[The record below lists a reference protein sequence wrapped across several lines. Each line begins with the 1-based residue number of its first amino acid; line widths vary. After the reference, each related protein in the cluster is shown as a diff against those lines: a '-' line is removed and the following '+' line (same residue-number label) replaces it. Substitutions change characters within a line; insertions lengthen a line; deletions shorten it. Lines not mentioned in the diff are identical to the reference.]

1 MKKHTISA
9 FAIALGL
16 CVNVANAQDQEFKY
30 RRSSLS
36 MILIESEAFP
46 NKEAVQSS
54 WTNYPFPN
62 KYNEHNI
69 ETKSFNSNNIILNDQ
84 DLLNAGFL
92 KDTLNNPLQI
102 VKATSAMKPLK
113 YLNNEKTIAVV
124 LPTEKQEYQIK
135 IDKVIAEKKLAN
147 QIVSTWFNLGKSG
160 KFDMSVIQERGFYN
174 ASELEASIAKGQSR
188 GVAALG
194 DAGEELIKNTFVTFT
209 KLEFLENEPVA
220 RVVRDVAKDEIAKS
234 MAGKPQI
241 LIDKAMQAADAAYEK
256 AKEGYSLWSKTWLYQ
271 LNWNDSTSTIF
282 YNDYWSNPS
291 AFNNS
296 DLFKLN
302 FIGVQYNQSL
312 VTFKIGEK
320 RTQEQI
326 IDLALVRNVD
336 NAFAELQKK
345 YEVFKPKVPIISVDP
360 IIAQIGEKESVKAKS
375 EFEVLEMV
383 WDSKEGKTVWKSVG
397 KCKVDK
403 KSPIWDNRYNAGET
417 SEQQTDEEGNVVI
430 GTTLKGSK
438 KIQPGML
445 IKQIK

>member
-174 ASELEASIAKGQSR
+174 ASELEASIAK
-188 GVAALG
+188 
-194 DAGEELIKNTFVTFT
+194 
-209 KLEFLENEPVA
+209 
-220 RVVRDVAKDEIAKS
+220 
-234 MAGKPQI
+234 
-241 LIDKAMQAADAAYEK
+241 
-256 AKEGYSLWSKTWLYQ
+256 
-271 LNWNDSTSTIF
+271 
-282 YNDYWSNPS
+282 
-291 AFNNS
+291 
-296 DLFKLN
+296 
-302 FIGVQYNQSL
+302 
-312 VTFKIGEK
+312 
-320 RTQEQI
+320 RT
-326 IDLALVRNVD
+326 V
-336 NAFAELQKK
+336 
-345 YEVFKPKVPIISVDP
+345 
-360 IIAQIGEKESVKAKS
+360 
-375 EFEVLEMV
+375 
-383 WDSKEGKTVWKSVG
+383 
-397 KCKVDK
+397 
-403 KSPIWDNRYNAGET
+403 
-417 SEQQTDEEGNVVI
+417 
-430 GTTLKGSK
+430 
-438 KIQPGML
+438 
-445 IKQIK
+445 

>member
-1 MKKHTISA
+1 
-9 FAIALGL
+9 
-16 CVNVANAQDQEFKY
+16 
-30 RRSSLS
+30 
-36 MILIESEAFP
+36 MI
-46 NKEAVQSS
+46 Q
-54 WTNYPFPN
+54 
-62 KYNEHNI
+62 H
-69 ETKSFNSNNIILNDQ
+69 Q
-84 DLLNAGFL
+84 
-92 KDTLNNPLQI
+92 
-102 VKATSAMKPLK
+102 
-113 YLNNEKTIAVV
+113 
-124 LPTEKQEYQIK
+124 
-135 IDKVIAEKKLAN
+135 
-147 QIVSTWFNLGKSG
+147 
-160 KFDMSVIQERGFYN
+160 
-174 ASELEASIAKGQSR
+174 
-188 GVAALG
+188 
-194 DAGEELIKNTFVTFT
+194 
-209 KLEFLENEPVA
+209 
-220 RVVRDVAKDEIAKS
+220 
-234 MAGKPQI
+234 
-241 LIDKAMQAADAAYEK
+241 
-256 AKEGYSLWSKTWLYQ
+256 
-271 LNWNDSTSTIF
+271 TIF